1 MKPLERI
8 LLPLLISIPVLFTGL
23 VTLAPQPTPL
33 LQAWDKV
40 ELYETNGQGERAVPY
55 YHTILEFQPWRTDL
69 YERIGANEFAGG
81 NLAEAV
87 TAYTVAKENQKISA
101 KGMYNLG
108 SAYLQSGEIEEA
120 AHIWLE
126 LAALEDVDA
135 GMLASI
141 TKQLRTAGELDG
153 ALSAALRWSVMDPKS
168 TEAAWITGLLQVP
181 DDPAAAVSYL
191 SDASSGKGAEAAQA
205 EQLLDVLHM
214 ALSEPNPAYQRVLIG
229 QRLADM
235 GQWDVAKAAL
245 EEAVRLDPEYA
256 EAWALLGEVQQNL
269 GEDGWK
275 SLARAKSLNPESDVV
290 LSAMALYWTRQE
302 KYHVALEY
310 LKTLAGR
317 HPEEGRWQMEIGR
330 TLAQSGDMLSAMNAY
345 QRATEIEPKNSRNW
359 LTLAVFSATYGFDS
373 EAFSIPAITRAL
385 ELAPDDPVVLD
396 GAGWV
401 YLTLDDLEKAEQFL
415 QQAVKEDGTLGSAKL
430 HLAQVYIET
439 NRLSLALPLLKEAAA
454 QATDSNTT
462 MFAERLLQK
471 FFPGQ

>member
-1 MKPLERI
+1 MKLLERV

-23 VTLAPQPTPL
+23 VILAPQPAAL

-40 ELYETNGQGERAVPY
+40 ELYESNGQGERAVPY
-55 YHTILEFQPWRTDL
+55 YHSILEFQPWRTDL
-69 YERIGANEFAGG
+69 YERIGANEFASG

-87 TAYTVAKENQKISA
+87 TAYSQAQENQKIST
-101 KGMYNLG
+101 KSMFNLG
-108 SAYLQSGEIEEA
+108 SAYLQSGEINQA
-120 AHIWLE
+120 ARIWLQ
-126 LAALEDVDA
+126 LAAREDVDA

-141 TKQLRTAGELDG
+141 TQQLRTAGELDA
-153 ALSAALRWSVMDPKS
+153 ALTAALRWSAMDPKS
-168 TEAAWITGLLQVP
+168 NEAAWIAGLLQVP
-181 DDPAAAVSYL
+181 GDPAAAVPYL
-191 SDASSGKGAEAAQA
+191 TDASEGHGAAAAQA
-205 EQLLDVLHM
+205 GKLLEVLLM
-214 ALSEPNPAYQRVLIG
+214 ALAESNPAYQRVLLG

-235 GQWDVAKAAL
+235 GEWDVAEAAL

-269 GEDGWK
+269 GEDGWN

-310 LKTLAGR
+310 LNKLAGR
-317 HPEEGRWQMEIGR
+317 HPEEGRWQLEIGR

-385 ELAPDDPVVLD
+385 ELAPDDPFVLD

-401 YLTLDDLEKAEQFL
+401 YLTLGDLEKAEQFL
-415 QQAVKEDGTLGSAKL
+415 QQAVKEDGGLGSAKL

-454 QATDSNTT
+454 QAQDSNTA
-462 MFAERLLQK
+462 MFAERLLEK
-471 FFPGQ
+471 YFPGQ